1 MDLLS
6 KKIISQNN
14 YLKKNGDK
22 IVYYSIL
29 NPIFNTKQIQIIPK
43 TEIQKNT
50 ELLTLH
56 FYDEQYLKFISE
68 GDLNSVYQSKV
79 CNIIIWFIVSA
90 ICVIVSAI
98 TFKFLENQNLNIF
111 PLFALILFSI
121 ALCAILLIFI
131 QIQVLEEFINGN
143 IHYDKVFAKL
153 YLHKLLLSR
162 NENKNEIGLKEE
174 LEQLI
179 EECKGKQKVN

>member
-111 PLFALILFSI
+111 PLFALILFSV

-143 IHYDKVFAKL
+143 LNYDKVFAKL

>member
-121 ALCAILLIFI
+121 ALCAILIIFI
-131 QIQVLEEFINGN
+131 QI
-143 IHYDKVFAKL
+143 
-153 YLHKLLLSR
+153 
-162 NENKNEIGLKEE
+162 
-174 LEQLI
+174 
-179 EECKGKQKVN
+179 